1 MSLSNLDLAT
11 RPVSLT
17 DRVVARLRTGATVE
31 SIAVNEGISSGLA
44 QLMVDEL
51 RRLGVLMSAESLCA
65 SGLGA
70 CGGADNDQVRL
81 HCAGC
86 PLSLN

>member
-1 MSLSNLDLAT
+1 MSLVNPGLPT

-17 DRVVARLRTGATVE
+17 DRVVARLHAGATVE
-31 SIAVNEGISSGLA
+31 SIALNEEISPGLA

-51 RRLGVLMSAESLCA
+51 ERRGMLMSATSLCA

-70 CGGADNDQVRL
+70 CGGVDTEQVRL